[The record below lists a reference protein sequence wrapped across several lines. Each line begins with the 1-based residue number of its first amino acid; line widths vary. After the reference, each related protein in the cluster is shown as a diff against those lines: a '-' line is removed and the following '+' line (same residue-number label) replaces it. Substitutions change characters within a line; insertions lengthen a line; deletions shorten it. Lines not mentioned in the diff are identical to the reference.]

1 MAINFNTEPY
11 YDDFDETKKF
21 YRILYRPAFAVQA
34 RELTQMQT
42 ILQNQ
47 ISRFGDH
54 VFKEGA
60 MVIPGQ
66 ASIDTD
72 IGYVKLEA
80 AYASVNADT
89 VVEEFVGLTIQNA
102 TGLQAEVIHYAKSSG
117 ADPATLFVR
126 YKNSGTSTTEK
137 TFAAGDVISDV
148 DTTYTVQA
156 LASSPSGKG
165 SIATITLGV
174 YYIKEH
180 FVLVEPQTIILDK
193 YTNTPSYRIGLLC
206 EESIVTAEED
216 ETLFDNAQNSFNY
229 AAPGAHRYSITA
241 TLTKLTEGSTADTD
255 FIELI
260 RTGDGQVKREVR
272 RTEYSVLEETFA
284 RRTYDESG
292 NYTVKNFEI
301 DIREYRDN
309 NRGAWSSS
317 RVYLTGDVVT
327 NSGNIYV
334 ARNSATSSSSTPP
347 THTAGAVYDGPGNT
361 GVQWE

>member
-11 YDDFDETKKF
+11 YDDFDEGKKF
-21 YRILYRPAFAVQA
+21 YRILYRPSYAVQA

-72 IGYVKLEA
+72 IGYVKLESS
-80 AYASVNADT
+80 YSSVQTDT
-89 VVEEFVGLTIQNA
+89 IIANLVGLTIENA
-102 TGLQAEVIHYAKSSG
+102 TGLQAEVIYYSKSAG

-137 TFAAGDVISDV
+137 VFAAGDVISDV

-156 LASSPSGKG
+156 AASSPVGKG
-165 SIATITLGV
+165 SIATIELGV
-174 YYIKEH
+174 YYIKGH

-206 EESIVTAEED
+206 
-216 ETLFDNAQNSFNY
+216 
-229 AAPGAHRYSITA
+229 
-241 TLTKLTEGSTADTD
+241 GSKI
-255 FIELI
+255 FC
-260 RTGDGQVKREVR
+260 V
-272 RTEYSVLEETFA
+272 S
-284 RRTYDESG
+284 
-292 NYTVKNFEI
+292 KN
-301 DIREYRDN
+301 DIRIKWYR
-309 NRGAWSSS
+309 
-317 RVYLTGDVVT
+317 TM
-327 NSGNIYV
+327 
-334 ARNSATSSSSTPP
+334 
-347 THTAGAVYDGPGNT
+347 
-361 GVQWE
+361 